1 MAGRGGGGGAGCCC
15 RGTDVVAHEDSLSY
29 WSATQTVIMSQSINT
44 ITLWR
49 ESDHQDK
56 NMLFFECH
64 RVRRR
69 QRGEC
74 VAHARVG

>member
-1 MAGRGGGGGAGCCC
+1 
-15 RGTDVVAHEDSLSY
+15 
-29 WSATQTVIMSQSINT
+29 VIMSQSINT

-69 QRGEC
+69 QRRAC
-74 VAHARVG
+74 VALGR